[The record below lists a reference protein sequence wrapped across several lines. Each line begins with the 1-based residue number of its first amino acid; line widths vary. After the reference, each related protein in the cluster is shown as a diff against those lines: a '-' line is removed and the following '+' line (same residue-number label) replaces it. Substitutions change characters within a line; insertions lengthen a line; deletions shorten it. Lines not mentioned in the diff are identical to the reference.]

1 MMFVKKIYRSL
12 AIFLISTLT
21 LSGCQSGKSISTDE
35 NYRDS
40 FTEEE
45 MKTGAAAFPLMK
57 NVKVDARITPA
68 SKYETGLKKYYMKN
82 YRETNGKK
90 SKKEFMKTPYLYGQK
105 VSAIQNLI
113 TAETKAASTG
123 RAETDTDT
131 SSLVLSQ
138 KMKKK
143 DGSLYT
149 FFSYWSEAGEWP
161 DDGGSIS
168 CPNMYFESDRVEINE
183 AIQNANN
190 VMIYNRDFEKVAISF
205 IKDRDTEAKRLKTFM
220 EKLLGRKLCDL
231 WKCAPVTK
239 ETISEVNHALGYTPD
254 SESYYQPPE
263 KDYCAY
269 MFYADVDGLP
279 YIDTCLSYHLKEGE
293 TASRMTRMG
302 SASDLSDTLAGLGQR
317 AQTAIVSE
325 DGLIA
330 IDTSYTRLPGSVYK
344 DKQKVIS
351 PNVIL
356 TKIRDYYEHELVT
369 SPLTVTELSLVYMGH
384 FSDGSEGEIQST
396 IAPFW
401 TVKTKNDNDANGW
414 GFIFDAFTGESIEL
428 GG

>member
-12 AIFLISTLT
+12 AVLLICTLI

-35 NYRDS
+35 NYRAN

-45 MKTGAAAFPLMK
+45 MKAGAAAFPLMK
-57 NVKVDARITPA
+57 NVKVNARITPA
-68 SKYETGLKKYYMKN
+68 GKYETGLKKYYMKN

-105 VSAIQNLI
+105 VSAIQKLI
-113 TAETKAASTG
+113 TAETKTASTG
-123 RAETDTDT
+123 KAETDP
-131 SSLVLSQ
+131 SALVLSQ
-138 KMKKK
+138 KMKKE

-149 FFSYWSEAGEWP
+149 FFSYWDEAGEWP

-168 CPNMYFESDRVEINE
+168 CPLMYFNSDRVEIDE

-190 VMIYNRDFEKVAISF
+190 VMIYNRDFEKVEIPF
-205 IKDRDTEAKRLKTFM
+205 IKDKDAEAKRLKTFM

-231 WKCAPVTK
+231 WECAPVTK
-239 ETISEVNHALGYTPD
+239 ETIGEVNHALGYTPD

-263 KDYCAY
+263 KDYCVY

-279 YIDTCLSYHLKEGE
+279 YIDTCLSYRLKEGE
-293 TASRMTRMG
+293 TASQMTRMG
-302 SASDLSDTLAGLGQR
+302 SASDLSDTLAGLGER

-330 IDTSYTRLPGSVYK
+330 IDTSYIRLPGSVYK

-351 PNVIL
+351 SDEIL

-369 SPLTVTELSLVYMGH
+369 SPLTVTELSLVYMGY